1 MPDRLPPLTALRAFE
16 AAARHLSFAKAAE
29 ELNVTPAALS
39 FQIKSL
45 EAHFGQPLFLRL
57 NRAVELTAAGK
68 ALSPGTTEGF
78 DRLAAAWRSARRLSE
93 SNTLSVTAGPAFT
106 AKWLAPRLFQFAQ
119 DHPEIELRFAATL
132 KIVDLARDDVDVAIR
147 FGRGPDVGLHSRP
160 LAQEWLTPVM
170 TPELHRRYPT
180 VESLKSAPLLHDDSI
195 AFLDPPCDWAAWF
208 RAVGEDFAPTRG
220 ARFTQADH
228 AIDAALNGAG
238 VVLGRRG
245 FIVKDI
251 AEGRLVAPFRTA
263 LAIDAHFRFVCLPG
277 TEDRPAIRAFHDWII
292 AEIAKL
298 AHISEEF
305 TFVDVK
311 DVSPK

>member
-16 AAARHLSFAKAAE
+16 AAARHLSFAKAAA

-68 ALSPGTTEGF
+68 ALSPGATEGF
-78 DRLAAAWRSARRLSE
+78 DQLASAWRSARRLSE

-106 AKWLAPRLFQFAQ
+106 AKWLAPRLYQFAQ
-119 DHPEIELRFAATL
+119 DHPEIELRFAASL
-132 KIVDLARDDVDVAIR
+132 KMADLARDDVDVAIR
-147 FGRGPDVGLHSRP
+147 FGASPDTGLHSRP
-160 LAQEWLTPVM
+160 LAREWLTPVM
-170 TPELHRRYPT
+170 TPEMHARFPT
-180 VESLKSAPLLHDDSI
+180 IESLKEAPLLHDDSI
-195 AFLDPPCDWAAWF
+195 AFLEPPCDWHAWF
-208 RAVGEDFAPTRG
+208 QAVGVEFAATRG

-277 TEDRPAIRAFHDWII
+277 SEARPAIRAFHDWIT

-298 AHISEEF
+298 SYISEEF

-311 DVSPK
+311 DLPR